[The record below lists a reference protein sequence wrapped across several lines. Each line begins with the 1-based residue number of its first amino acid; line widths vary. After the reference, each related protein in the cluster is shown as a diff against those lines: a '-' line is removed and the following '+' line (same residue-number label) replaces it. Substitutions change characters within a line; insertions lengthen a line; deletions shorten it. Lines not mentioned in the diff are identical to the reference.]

1 MADDDDLWVGARLLV
16 YAGGECELL
25 GAGGGIALVTALVV
39 GGSRGG

>member
-1 MADDDDLWVGARLLV
+1 MTMGGARLLV
-16 YAGGECELL
+16 YAGGEREPL